1 MKEKITDFKKKISK
15 TFYKVF
21 EPSHIFYTLIFLI
34 SLSIIAIL
42 SFIQIQNAENI
53 ALFFST
59 TISLTFLM
67 LTFLGIFRNLN
78 NTLFSPEKRISSKKV
93 SYFLLFA
100 LISVVLIS
108 LYFIYG
114 TSSQLP
120 VQFLGWDIL
129 LPTIYV
135 IMFFGWNLI
144 QIFFLKTIFENLA
157 EKANFKVIK
166 SKVNSKKKKFI
177 SNIFLIISIL
187 IPAIIQL
194 GTFSGF
200 LDYFTPQ
207 SPGDSL
213 TPLFWFYGW
222 NIFMVI
228 IMLILF
234 WRLIYLHFQS
244 LKNETPN
251 IFSSMF
257 FLFVWLLIWYRSFSF
272 IYSFR
277 TAVQTH
283 GFDIIRIFMDVFLMI
298 ATAILVLRGLGGK
311 IYKLKIFNDNN
322 LPFFLFAFTI
332 LYVEGQVVMI
342 IGGGYLSGIYSNRAQ
357 VNMVN
362 NFLVLMITVF
372 FYWYYAKYI
381 LEKKNLILK
390 INYKQEEVIQIVKDF
405 KEYLEERGI
414 LEKDKIS
421 DNEIN
426 DFLWNKRI
434 QKTD

>member
-1 MKEKITDFKKKISK
+1 
-15 TFYKVF
+15 
-21 EPSHIFYTLIFLI
+21 
-34 SLSIIAIL
+34 
-42 SFIQIQNAENI
+42 
-53 ALFFST
+53 
-59 TISLTFLM
+59 
-67 LTFLGIFRNLN
+67 
-78 NTLFSPEKRISSKKV
+78 
-93 SYFLLFA
+93 
-100 LISVVLIS
+100 
-108 LYFIYG
+108 
-114 TSSQLP
+114 
-120 VQFLGWDIL
+120 
-129 LPTIYV
+129 
-135 IMFFGWNLI
+135 
-144 QIFFLKTIFENLA
+144 
-157 EKANFKVIK
+157 
-166 SKVNSKKKKFI
+166 
-177 SNIFLIISIL
+177 
-187 IPAIIQL
+187 
-194 GTFSGF
+194 
-200 LDYFTPQ
+200 
-207 SPGDSL
+207 
-213 TPLFWFYGW
+213 
-222 NIFMVI
+222 
-228 IMLILF
+228 
-234 WRLIYLHFQS
+234 
-244 LKNETPN
+244 
-251 IFSSMF
+251 
-257 FLFVWLLIWYRSFSF
+257 
-272 IYSFR
+272 
-277 TAVQTH
+277 
-283 GFDIIRIFMDVFLMI
+283 MDVFLMI